1 MHFFVK
7 LSPSFVCL
15 YVLHWQSVYHSKTQ
29 GREYRNC
36 IVFKQLWRRFV
47 RVLRCLSVGE
57 LSHLGHLRPNRQCP
71 RYSFSEGIV
80 VEF

>member
-36 IVFKQLWRRFV
+36 IVFISYGGG
-47 RVLRCLSVGE
+47 LSG
-57 LSHLGHLRPNRQCP
+57 
-71 RYSFSEGIV
+71 F
-80 VEF
+80 